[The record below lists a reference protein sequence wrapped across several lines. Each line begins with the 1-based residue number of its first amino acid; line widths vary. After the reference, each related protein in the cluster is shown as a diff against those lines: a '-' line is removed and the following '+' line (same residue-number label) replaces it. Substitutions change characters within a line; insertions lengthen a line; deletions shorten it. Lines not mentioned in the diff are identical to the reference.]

1 MEKLSN
7 DTFRNYILKS
17 IIFNNEI
24 IDVDVN
30 EDVHYYLFAQKLN
43 EYRESDDLAIYFL
56 YVSII
61 TVAFLD
67 TYKLLNT
74 KLNEGRLTSDEEVI
88 YDHIAYITS
97 IEELQ
102 IKIDENEGLLEHL
115 INRCVEFIRM
125 NDLRKITTI
134 KKLSEGQK
142 HNLRCD
148 FKLFENDLEQYDYR
162 EKMPVEILTKY
173 YAEEMD
179 KTLTE
184 HGIIDPGNRSSNLM
198 TEIMGFIKMLAGY
211 DYETFEELM
220 QDIIVLDYKWNKYI
234 IDKGYSLDTIL
245 MDEIQGRLDMYE
257 ENSIDTLIQEIFYDS
272 YYFQSLIDSM
282 ILIKCDNMYVD
293 ENLLSEEMVEDYY
306 MKHVIKSKK

>member
-1 MEKLSN
+1 MGKLSN

-24 IDVDVN
+24 IDADVN

-56 YVSII
+56 YISII

-148 FKLFENDLEQYDYR
+148 FELFENDLEQYDYR

>member
-24 IDVDVN
+24 IDADVN

-56 YVSII
+56 YISII

-115 INRCVEFIRM
+115 INQCVEFIRM

-148 FKLFENDLEQYDYR
+148 FELFENDLEQYDYR

-282 ILIKCDNMYVD
+282 ILIKCNNMYVD

-306 MKHVIKSKK
+306 MKHIIKSKK

>member
-24 IDVDVN
+24 IDADVN

-142 HNLRCD
+142 HNLRYD
-148 FKLFENDLEQYDYR
+148 FELFENDLEQYDYR

>member
-1 MEKLSN
+1 MGKLSN

-24 IDVDVN
+24 IDADVN

-56 YVSII
+56 YISII

-115 INRCVEFIRM
+115 INQCVEFIRM

-148 FKLFENDLEQYDYR
+148 FELFENDLEQYDYR

-282 ILIKCDNMYVD
+282 ILIKCNNMYVD

-306 MKHVIKSKK
+306 MKHIIKSKK

>member
-24 IDVDVN
+24 IDADVN

-56 YVSII
+56 YISII